1 MISAGRAR
9 IADWPALRRIGLCS
23 LASVLCLLA
32 ASGCSSVSRREP
44 GRTVVE
50 VKATTLPA
58 RIISNFFVIES
69 RQDDGQVCRFL
80 LDTGST
86 VSYVTPALAGTTT
99 FVGLGLLGAP
109 AIIAGV
115 TGFAVAFLIRAGAIL
130 WGWALPGFGGP
141 MPEAD

>member
-58 RIISNFFVIES
+58 RVRRRVWRVLAQMAREGGDAE
-69 RQDDGQVCRFL
+69 RAQDCERAAA
-80 LDTGST
+80 
-86 VSYVTPALAGTTT
+86 AL
-99 FVGLGLLGAP
+99 
-109 AIIAGV
+109 
-115 TGFAVAFLIRAGAIL
+115 
-130 WGWALPGFGGP
+130 
-141 MPEAD
+141 E